1 LTIHTCR
8 TACPLG
14 NPLVTFLFKQEIDK
28 DMCFRKEGHRRFP
41 KNWWL
46 GECHIFS
53 VPRTYNDVGMNIK
66 IYTFIYV
73 IYSEFLSF
81 EYGADRKT
89 ELVSEKILILLSQN
103 KSWTILLMI
112 TLTMP

>member
-1 LTIHTCR
+1 ML
-8 TACPLG
+8 
-14 NPLVTFLFKQEIDK
+14 
-28 DMCFRKEGHRRFP
+28 P
-41 KNWWL
+41 KGGSSSISENWLL

-66 IYTFIYV
+66 IYTFINV
-73 IYSEFLSF
+73 IYSECLSF
-81 EYGADRKT
+81 EYGTDRKT

-103 KSWTILLMI
+103 KLWIILLMI

>member
-1 LTIHTCR
+1 
-8 TACPLG
+8 
-14 NPLVTFLFKQEIDK
+14 
-28 DMCFRKEGHRRFP
+28 
-41 KNWWL
+41 
-46 GECHIFS
+46 
-53 VPRTYNDVGMNIK
+53 MNIK